1 MAVQLKLCLYIF
13 TPRKIG
19 GRSWFPNLTTWGPW
33 VGDDEKPLVSAF
45 EMKNP
50 SLRVGNIIIHRKHA
64 RMCGFHYGTPMETPM
79 EILWTKWKWWNYWI
93 KLFSEIMATQWTL
106 FLGFWKALLFW
117 VFVWPPNL
125 EGCMNPYN
133 SCSTGCPFLLSFIWM
148 GVSKNRGTPKHP
160 KMIIFSRKPHGCWVP
175 SF

>member
-1 MAVQLKLCLYIF
+1 MLAVQLKLCLYIF

-64 RMCGFHYGTPMETPM
+64 RMCGFHYGTPME
-79 EILWTKWKWWNYWI
+79 IIWTKWKWWNYWI

-106 FLGFWKALLFW
+106 FPGFWKALLFW
-117 VFVWPPNL
+117 VFFDLQTLKVAWIPIIFVQL
-125 EGCMNPYN
+125 GVRF
-133 SCSTGCPFLLSFIWM
+133 SCHLYEWGFPKI
-148 GVSKNRGTPKHP
+148 GVPQNTPK
-160 KMIIFSRKPHGCWVP
+160 W
-175 SF
+175 